1 MYIIMSYVY
10 QNLRNI
16 MNRYF
21 GALALSFSFIVAS
34 AQEALYINV
43 DPLCMDRY
51 EYHINGETKGIE
63 YIAYRVRQSQRDFVF
78 LEVGAETTGMQLSS
92 PENAKDCR
100 NVRFTPDYIE
110 KINTR
115 EVQVFIVRKSE
126 VGYNI
131 SPVNLATYQ
140 YSDGSTYK
148 YKGYGLDYFCNLGN
162 TASQTNLADQTTS
175 ASAIFYAGDA
185 TEGCL
190 KTYHFRKEP
199 LETCKPVIDMDI
211 IPEIG
216 VVREV
221 TRISLFN
228 DHESMLNLVRVND
241 ISIDSYIA
249 KICEGK
255 GATAYMPTTY
265 VVETTDLSQLP
276 VSEIIIDGQSYQ
288 TASSYSTEVVSS
300 SSSEQVYQNGSDV
313 VMLESSAMPVEYNAN
328 NAKITLTEKSGSS
341 AVKII
346 KPKTTTT
353 AATVSQ
359 KVKCSTPKSDGF
371 HVVEQ
376 GETLYGIARRYGL
389 SVELIK
395 TWNKLSSNNIG
406 ACANL
411 RVKEPVSVAV
421 KKEVSEVKTYDAPT
435 VKFTAKGGT
444 TSTIAKTTSEQSTVK
459 SETTINH
466 YTVAP
471 GETINGLAK
480 RFGYTEERF
489 RKMNNIG
496 AGDIIKVG
504 QIVKTNDC
512 ICPIPSDYKAGD
524 GKVAEV
530 VPVSYGFTAKGI
542 TKTESNKKESQTIEA
557 PKAIYKRMTVHI
569 VQDDETLS
577 TIAERYNISINDLLA
592 INGLESSDVLIPNQR
607 IHVD

>member
-1 MYIIMSYVY
+1 
-10 QNLRNI
+10 

-21 GALALSFSFIVAS
+21 GALALSFSFIIAS

-110 KINTR
+110 KINTG
-115 EVQVFIVRKSE
+115 EVHVFIVRKSE

-216 VVREV
+216 IVREI

-228 DHESMLNLVRVND
+228 DHESMLNLVRIND
-241 ISIDSYIA
+241 ISIDTYIA

-255 GATAYMPTTY
+255 GATTYMPTTY

-276 VSEIIIDGQSYQ
+276 VSEVIIDGQSYQ
-288 TASSYSTEVVSS
+288 PTSTYNTEIVSS
-300 SSSEQVYQNGSDV
+300 SSSEQIYQGYSDV
-313 VMLESSAMPVEYNAN
+313 VVVENTATPIEYDSKNS
-328 NAKITLTEKSGSS
+328 KIILTEKSGSS
-341 AVKII
+341 AVKVI
-346 KPKTTTT
+346 KPKATTT
-353 AATVSQ
+353 AETVSQ
-359 KVKCSTPKSDGF
+359 KVKCSTQKAQGF

-395 TWNKLSSNNIG
+395 NWNKLSSDNIG
-406 ACANL
+406 ACTNL
-411 RVKEPVSVAV
+411 RITQPVSVAA

-435 VKFTAKGGT
+435 VKFAAKGGGVT
-444 TSTIAKTTSEQSTVK
+444 TIAKTTTEQSASK
-459 SETTINH
+459 SETNINH

-471 GETINGLAK
+471 GENISSLSK

-489 RKMNNIG
+489 RKMNNLG
-496 AGDIIKVG
+496 TGDIIKVG
-504 QIVKTNDC
+504 QILKTNDC
-512 ICPIPSDYKAGD
+512 ICPIPTDYKAGD
-524 GKVAEV
+524 GKVAEE

-542 TKTESNKKESQTIEA
+542 GKTEGSKKSNNNQLIEA
-557 PKAIYKRMTVHI
+557 PKAIYKRMTVHV
-569 VQDDETLS
+569 VQDNETLS
-577 TIAERYNISINDLLA
+577 TIAEHYNVSINDLLA